1 MLIFNHTYHIFAS
14 LYIATT
20 ILNIDK
26 ILNLQNKRIRIMMNL
41 NKNDPV
47 KEQFKKLGNVDKL
60 GIVHLQHCVV
70 VFKYL
75 TIISTNK
82 NIPRYNTRRK
92 LSIINLKL

>member
-26 ILNLQNKRIRIMMNL
+26 ILNLQNKRIRIMLNL
-41 NKNDPV
+41 NKNDSV

-70 VFKYL
+70 V
-75 TIISTNK
+75 
-82 NIPRYNTRRK
+82 
-92 LSIINLKL
+92 LSIGQLFLQIKTYTVITQEEH

>member
-26 ILNLQNKRIRIMMNL
+26 ILNLQNKRIRIMLNL
-41 NKNDPV
+41 NKNDSV
-47 KEQFKKLGNVDKL
+47 KEQLKLGNVDKL
-60 GIVHLQHCVV
+60 GIAHLQHCVV
-70 VFKYL
+70 VFKYW

-82 NIPRYNTRRK
+82 NIHRYNTRRK
-92 LSIINLKL
+92 LSIINLKF

>member
-20 ILNIDK
+20 ILNKDK
-26 ILNLQNKRIRIMMNL
+26 ILNLQKKRVRIMLNL
-41 NKNDPV
+41 NKNVSV
-47 KEQFKKLGNVDKL
+47 KEQLKKLGNVDKL

-70 VFKYL
+70 VFKYW

-82 NIPRYNTRRK
+82 NIRCYNTRRK
-92 LSIINLKL
+92 LSIINLKF